1 MGVHLACLWSPC
13 VAPILVVVAG
23 CCPLTA
29 CPLVGGTQRTGYM
42 ASPPQGRTAG
52 ARLGERL
59 VTVAVAAT
67 AGEGGGGGTVRV
79 GRWV

>member
-29 CPLVGGTQRTGYM
+29 GPLVGGPQRAGYM
-42 ASPPQGRTAG
+42 ASPPEGRAVG
-52 ARLGERL
+52 VGLGERL
-59 VTVAVAAT
+59 MTVAVAAA
-67 AGEGGGGGTVRV
+67 AGKP
-79 GRWV
+79 